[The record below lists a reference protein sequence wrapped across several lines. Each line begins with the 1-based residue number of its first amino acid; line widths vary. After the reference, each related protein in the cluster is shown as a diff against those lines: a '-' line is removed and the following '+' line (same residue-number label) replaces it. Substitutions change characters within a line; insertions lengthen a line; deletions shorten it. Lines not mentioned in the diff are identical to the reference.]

1 MAIVTTSVSPGAA
14 AGLGQAARG
23 TSSPLRE
30 RLRRLYW
37 RMRAAQAAHRRARTM
52 RTRLSRLRRRARS
65 ATRMTPGVIRLDDDR
80 IAYDD
85 LLALYFEYKHIFD
98 WGIYDFSPSAPRPT
112 VIDGGSHIGLS
123 VLRFKRICPDCRV
136 VAFEPSA
143 QVRGLLEENISQ
155 NGLTDVT
162 VVPAALA
169 ATAGH
174 RRFIDSAADGGTL
187 VGAAAACETQQVKT
201 VRLSDYLDRPIEM
214 LKLNIEGSECDV
226 LHEAEDKLGCV
237 RRMVVEYH
245 GFAELDQ
252 TLHRILALLDRRG
265 FRYILHHF
273 DDETNPS
280 VAPPFRPLAAT
291 RFFVLIAAEHA
302 AAVGEDS

>member
-1 MAIVTTSVSPGAA
+1 
-14 AGLGQAARG
+14 
-23 TSSPLRE
+23 
-30 RLRRLYW
+30 
-37 RMRAAQAAHRRARTM
+37 M

-65 ATRMTPGVIRLDDDR
+65 AIRMAPGVIRLDDYR

-85 LLALYFEYKHIFD
+85 LLALYFEYKHIFA
-98 WGIYDFSPSAPRPT
+98 WGIYDFSPSSPRPT

-143 QVRGLLEENISQ
+143 EVRGLLEQNISH
-155 NGLTDVT
+155 NGLTDVN

-174 RRFIDSAADGGTL
+174 SQFIDSAGDGGTL
-187 VGAAAACETQQVKT
+187 VGAAAAGETRQVKT
-201 VRLSDYLDRPIEM
+201 VRLSDYLDRPVEM

-226 LHEAEDKLGCV
+226 LHEAEGKLDCV

-245 GFAELDQ
+245 GFAESGQ
-252 TLHRILALLDRRG
+252 TLHRILALLDRAG
-265 FRYILHHF
+265 FRYMVHHF
-273 DDETNPS
+273 DHETNPS
-280 VAPPFRPLAAT
+280 VAPPFRPRAAT
-291 RFFVLIAAEHA
+291 RFFLLIAAER
-302 AAVGEDS
+302 AVAENP